1 MSATAAASAA
11 TASAA
16 ALATNIIFQGNSI
29 DGWMAAYLTGLV
41 YPADLVYFH
50 PIDARTPDTWPAAEK
65 LAPGIVL
72 FVDCCPT
79 GPDGKFAA
87 EYAADLR
94 RKHFPI
100 RLFDNNPAAGKLIS
114 CDGFTVEHDA
124 SMSTTMLI
132 WQHFCPSEPTPA
144 WVSQVDR
151 IENWHMM
158 AANDMLIREVLLEI
172 CRLPV
177 AGKIEEAMAAT
188 DNYLMAFEDDSRAA
202 ALLAAGLAKMDAKT
216 TSYMPIV
223 ERTASIKLTAE
234 LCAKWQL
241 PRMWIG
247 STILCVDTTTD
258 PAPDSS
264 ELAACAL
271 RIKGGDAFINYRR
284 RRGADGKWQYIY
296 SARRA
301 HDSGIDLVAPC
312 SPFKGFSKSAGGC
325 VVAHKGAVI
334 PFISA

>member
-1 MSATAAASAA
+1 M
-11 TASAA
+11 
-16 ALATNIIFQGNSI
+16 FQGNSI

-65 LAPGIVL
+65 LAPGTVL

-79 GPDGKFAA
+79 SPDGKFAS
-87 EYAADLR
+87 EYMADLR
-94 RKHFPI
+94 KHYVI
-100 RLFDNNPAAGKLIS
+100 RLFDNNPAAASLRS
-114 CDGFTVEHDA
+114 CAGFTVEHDPH
-124 SMSTTMLI
+124 MSTTMLI
-132 WQHFCPSEPTPA
+132 WQHFASPHEPTPA
-144 WVSQVDR
+144 WVNQIDR

-158 AANDMLIREVLLEI
+158 EANDMLVREVLLDI
-172 CRLPV
+172 CRLPT

-188 DNYLMAFEDDSRAA
+188 DNYLMAFEDDSRSA

-216 TSYMPIV
+216 ASYMPIV
-223 ERTASIKLTAE
+223 DRTASVKLTAE

-241 PRMWIG
+241 PRMWAG
-247 STILCVDTTTD
+247 HTILYVDTTAD

-271 RIKGGDAFINYRR
+271 RIKGGDAFINFRR
-284 RRGADGKWQYIY
+284 RRGAGGKWQYVY

-312 SPFKGFSKSAGGC
+312 SPFKGFPKSAGGC
-325 VVAHKGAVI
+325 VVEGKGVVI
-334 PFISA
+334 PFVSA